1 MVERGLVAEGGPT
14 EVGLATFPSRRF
26 VEAGGLTI
34 AHEGLLEYELVDIRG
49 TDDAAR
55 AHALALTLVRC
66 TGLLSQ
72 GPMATRPLPAGPITA
87 MEGPQLQRPVELRY
101 AVHVGG
107 RNPYAVTDDAFL
119 PLVGVGGIATTDLGG
134 TADRGRD
141 TGAQPDA
148 AIAADGS
155 RGTRLTVEGAEVS
168 AVRRV
173 EGGQLEVRV
182 FNPTDA
188 TVTVRVPVRQG
199 WLVDLRGRPGADFE
213 GHFELRPWGIQTF
226 RLRA

>member
-1 MVERGLVAEGGPT
+1 
-14 EVGLATFPSRRF
+14 
-26 VEAGGLTI
+26 
-34 AHEGLLEYELVDIRG
+34 
-49 TDDAAR
+49 
-55 AHALALTLVRC
+55 
-66 TGLLSQ
+66 
-72 GPMATRPLPAGPITA
+72 

-119 PLVGVGGIATTDLGG
+119 PLAGVGGIATTDLGG

-141 TGAQPDA
+141 AGAQPDA